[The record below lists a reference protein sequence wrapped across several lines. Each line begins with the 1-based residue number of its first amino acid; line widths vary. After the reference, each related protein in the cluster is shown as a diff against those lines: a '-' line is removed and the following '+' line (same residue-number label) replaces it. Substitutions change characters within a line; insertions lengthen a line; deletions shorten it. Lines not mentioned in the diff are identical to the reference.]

1 MKDSELTSYDPLTVT
16 RLPPCQP
23 NHEDDTGLG
32 QERTHHD
39 LEPLQE
45 RGDSDETS
53 RRTRYRGRKGQGL
66 QLPRGQGWSVLQSA
80 CS

>member
-1 MKDSELTSYDPLTVT
+1 MEIFTSSTEESQSQVYDSELTSYDPLTVT

-23 NHEDDTGLG
+23 NHEDDTSLG

-45 RGDSDETS
+45 
-53 RRTRYRGRKGQGL
+53 
-66 QLPRGQGWSVLQSA
+66 
-80 CS
+80 

>member
-1 MKDSELTSYDPLTVT
+1 MYDSELTSYDPLTVT

-39 LEPLQE
+39 LEPPQE
-45 RGDSDETS
+45 
-53 RRTRYRGRKGQGL
+53 
-66 QLPRGQGWSVLQSA
+66 
-80 CS
+80 